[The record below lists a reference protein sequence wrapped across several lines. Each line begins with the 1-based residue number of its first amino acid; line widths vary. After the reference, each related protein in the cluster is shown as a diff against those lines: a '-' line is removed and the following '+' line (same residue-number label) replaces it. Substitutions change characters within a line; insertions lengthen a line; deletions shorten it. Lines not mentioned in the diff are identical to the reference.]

1 MLKNQKAGDRLSD
14 SNHTSDE
21 EALKLYDSSKYRT
34 PDGYT
39 SDIAVFT
46 IISEEIGTH
55 KPPKKIIKLMLIKR
69 ADQNSE
75 RHPNIE
81 GGKWAL
87 PGGFIQPNETAF
99 EAAVRELEEE
109 TGVNGLKIKH
119 FGVYDKM
126 GRDKRGWIISN
137 AHYAIVPETFLEKR
151 RAADD
156 AAEVELFD
164 MEEMLTLELA
174 FDHKQ
179 VINDA
184 LWSIKKDMSIT
195 TLAKNFLSK
204 EFVLSELQG
213 VLLTVLDEP
222 WIKLDSQFFR
232 KAPSLPFIEKVM
244 VNGEPKKTNKWSKG
258 NAQLYRFNDYEPFV
272 SIYQARY

>member
-1 MLKNQKAGDRLSD
+1 MARNPKAGDRLS
-14 SNHTSDE
+14 E
-21 EALKLYDSSKYRT
+21 PKEILKNYDANKYRT

-46 IISEEIGTH
+46 IISEEVGTH
-55 KPPKKIIKLMLIKR
+55 KPPKKKLKLMLIKR
-69 ADQNSE
+69 ADQNRE
-75 RHPNIE
+75 GNPNIE

-87 PGGFIQPNETAF
+87 PGGFIQPNETAYK
-99 EAAVRELEEE
+99 AAGRELEEE
-109 TGVNGLKIKH
+109 TGVNKLKMKH
-119 FGVYDKM
+119 FGVYDKL

-137 AHYAIVPETFLEKR
+137 AHYAIVPEALLEQR

-164 MEEMLTLELA
+164 MDEILKIDLA
-174 FDHKQ
+174 FDHK
-179 VINDA
+179 IIIDDA
-184 LWSIKKDMSIT
+184 LWFIRKDMSIT
-195 TLAKNFLSK
+195 TLARSFLPK

-222 WIKLDSQFFR
+222 WIRLDSQFYR

-244 VNGEPKKTNKWSKG
+244 HNGEPKKTNKWSKG
-258 NAQLYRFNDYEPFV
+258 NAQLYSFNEFEPFV
-272 SIYQARY
+272 SIYNAKY

>member
-1 MLKNQKAGDRLSD
+1 MVCIKIRKQVNQLSGYTSEEDVLKHYD
-14 SNHTSDE
+14 SNR
-21 EALKLYDSSKYRT
+21 YRT

-46 IISEEIGTH
+46 IISEEVGPH
-55 KPPKKIIKLMLIKR
+55 KPPTKTLKLMLIKR
-69 ADQNSE
+69 ADQDSE
-75 RHPNIE
+75 GNPNIE

-87 PGGFIQPNETAF
+87 PGGFIQPNETAY
-99 EAAVRELEEE
+99 EAAMRELEEE

-137 AHYAIVPETFLEKR
+137 AHYAIVPETTLEKR

-164 MEEMLTLELA
+164 MEETSTLKLA

-179 VINDA
+179 IIDDA

-195 TLAKNFLSK
+195 TLAKNFLPK

-232 KAPSLPFIEKVM
+232 KVPSLPFIEKVM
-244 VNGEPKKTNKWSKG
+244 MNGVPKKTNKWSKG
-258 NAQLYRFNDYEPFV
+258 NAQLYMFNDYEPFV

>member
-1 MLKNQKAGDRLSD
+1 MEEEVLK
-14 SNHTSDE
+14 H
-21 EALKLYDSSKYRT
+21 YDSSKYKT

-46 IISEEIGTH
+46 IISEEVGPH
-55 KPPKKIIKLMLIKR
+55 KPPKKTLKLMLIKR
-69 ADQNSE
+69 ANQNSE
-75 RHPNIE
+75 GQPNIE

-87 PGGFIQPNETAF
+87 PGGFIEPNETAYV
-99 EAAVRELEEE
+99 AAMRELEEE
-109 TGVNGLKIKH
+109 TGVNGVKVKH
-119 FGVYDKM
+119 FGVYDKI
-126 GRDKRGWIISN
+126 GRDQRGWIISN
-137 AHYAIVPETFLEKR
+137 AHYAIVPEALLEKR

-156 AAEVELFD
+156 ATEVELFD
-164 MEEMLTLELA
+164 MVEVSKLDLA

-179 VINDA
+179 IIEDA
-184 LWSIKKDMSIT
+184 HWFIKKDMAIT
-195 TLAKNFLSK
+195 TLAKNFLPK

-244 VNGEPKKTNKWSKG
+244 YNGEPKKTNKWSKG
-258 NAQLYRFNDYEPFV
+258 NAQLYTFNEYEPFV
-272 SIYQARY
+272 SIYNAKY

>member
-1 MLKNQKAGDRLSD
+1 MSSFH
-14 SNHTSDE
+14 SND
-21 EALKLYDSSKYRT
+21 EALKHYDSNKYRT

-46 IISEEIGTH
+46 IISEEVGAY
-55 KPPKKIIKLMLIKR
+55 KPPKKTLKLMLIKR
-69 ADQNSE
+69 AALNSE
-75 RHPNIE
+75 GHPNIE

-87 PGGFIQPNETAF
+87 PGGFIQPDETAY

-109 TGVNGLKIKH
+109 TGVNGVKIKH
-119 FGVYDKM
+119 FGVYDKL
-126 GRDKRGWIISN
+126 GRDRRGWIISN

-151 RAADD
+151 KAADD
-156 AAEVELFD
+156 ATEVELFD
-164 MEEMLTLELA
+164 MNELTELDLA
-174 FDHKQ
+174 FDHAK
-179 VINDA
+179 VIDDA
-184 LWSIKKDMSIT
+184 LWFIKKDMSLT
-195 TLAKNFLSK
+195 TLARNFLPK

-222 WIKLDSQFFR
+222 WIKLDAQFFR

-258 NAQLYRFNDYEPFV
+258 NAQLYAFNDYEPFV
-272 SIYQARY
+272 SIYSAKY